1 VLYLYVHVLSA
12 EFEPGYGI
20 LNVFSRYCIKN
31 CHKHMTW

>member
-12 EFEPGYGI
+12 EFESGSGI

-31 CHKHMTW
+31 LS